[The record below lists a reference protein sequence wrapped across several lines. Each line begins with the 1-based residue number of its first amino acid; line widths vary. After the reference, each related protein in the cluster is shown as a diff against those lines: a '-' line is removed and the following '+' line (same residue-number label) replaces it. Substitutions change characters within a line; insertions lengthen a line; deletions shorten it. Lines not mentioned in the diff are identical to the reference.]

1 MFGTGGRGQRAP
13 PAKTARSGK
22 EVDSRRARA
31 AAQIPDGS
39 ARWKFGNILVKSR
52 QWFRAHGSAPSD
64 SATSSAAAARA
75 PYTLNPATFT
85 IGTTSA
91 TATVSNVSMTSTTP
105 STSVAAP
112 PASIRSEFLRTLLE
126 RGFLHQCTD
135 LEALD
140 AAAAT
145 GPITGYIGFDATA
158 DSLHVGSLIQIMML
172 RHMQRTG
179 HRPVVLMGGGTTK
192 IGDPSGK
199 DKSRRLL
206 SNEQIAANI
215 AGIRRVFERFLDF
228 DGDAALMVDNSDW
241 LDALHYIPFLREY
254 GRHFSVNRM
263 LGFESV
269 KQRLDREQP
278 LSFLEFNYMVLQA
291 YDFLELGRR
300 HGCRLQ
306 MGGSDQWGNIVCGVE
321 LGRRAAGLDL
331 YGLTSPLLAT
341 ASGAKMGKTA
351 DGTVWLNSDRFSP
364 YEYWQY
370 WQYWRN
376 TEDADVGRFLRLFTE
391 LPLDEIARLEALE
404 GAEINEAKAILA
416 TEATALCHGREA
428 AETAEETARR
438 TFGLPGQPMEAVT
451 AEGQA
456 TLTAEGQRTLTL
468 GLPTTEIPRARLDAG
483 APVYDLL
490 REAGLAKSNSE
501 ARRLIRGGGAR
512 VNDERFRDET
522 GTVGPSD
529 LTDEGVIKLSAGRK
543 RHALVRP
550 V

>member
-1 MFGTGGRGQRAP
+1 MASTTS
-13 PAKTARSGK
+13 PAAT
-22 EVDSRRARA
+22 A
-31 AAQIPDGS
+31 AA
-39 ARWKFGNILVKSR
+39 
-52 QWFRAHGSAPSD
+52 
-64 SATSSAAAARA
+64 
-75 PYTLNPATFT
+75 
-85 IGTTSA
+85 
-91 TATVSNVSMTSTTP
+91 
-105 STSVAAP
+105 
-112 PASIRSEFLRTLLE
+112 PASLRSDFLRTLVE

-140 AAAAT
+140 AAAAS
-145 GPITGYIGFDATA
+145 GPVTGYIGFDATA

-179 HRPVVLMGGGTTK
+179 HRPIVLMGGGTTK
-192 IGDPSGK
+192 VGDPSGK
-199 DKSRRLL
+199 DKSRQLL
-206 SNEQIAANI
+206 SNERIAANI
-215 AGIRRVFERFLDF
+215 AGIRRVFERYLDF
-228 DGDAALMVDNSDW
+228 GEDGALMADNSQW

-291 YDFLELGRR
+291 YDFLELGHR

-321 LGRRAAGLDL
+321 LGRRASSLEL

-351 DGTVWLNSDRFSP
+351 DGAVWLNPDRFSP
-364 YEYWQY
+364 YAY

-391 LPLDEIARLEALE
+391 LPLDEIARLEALD

-428 AETAEETARR
+428 AEGAKETARR
-438 TFGLPGQPMEAVT
+438 TFASDAAPVESG
-451 AEGQA
+451 AEGRSSPGVA
-456 TLTAEGQRTLTL
+456 
-468 GLPTTEIPRARLDAG
+468 GLPTIDIQRARLDDG
-483 APVYDLL
+483 VPLYDLL
-490 REAGLAKSNSE
+490 RETGLAKSNSE

-512 VNDERFRDET
+512 VNDERFADET
-522 GTVGPSD
+522 GTVGPED
-529 LTDEGVIKLSAGRK
+529 LTEGGAIKLSAGRK
-543 RHALVRP
+543 RHALVRIS
-550 V
+550 